1 MPAGKGL
8 LPGTYKVAIDSA
20 DPNGATATPAQYT
33 MRIPVSRIPLKYNG
47 ETTLTAQV
55 TESGPNQFDFDLTST
70 H

>member
-1 MPAGKGL
+1 MPAEKGL
-8 LPGTYKVAIDSA
+8 LPGAYKVAIDSA
-20 DPNGATATPAQYT
+20 DPSGATATPAQYT

-55 TESGPNQFDFDLTST
+55 TDSGPNQFNFEIKSA